1 MKIDFNQE
9 LKTIEGDV
17 LQRTRRKDNAITE
30 EPATLRWAA
39 VEALLTTDSKV
50 SLPGEEKAKRY
61 ELALKI
67 QESNGSIDLGVDDVS
82 FIKKIC
88 DAHFAPLVMG
98 QTRKML
104 EGKSEEKSG

>member
-9 LKTIEGDV
+9 LKTIEGEI
-17 LQRTRRKDNAITE
+17 LQRTRRKGNQVVE

-39 VEALLTTDSKV
+39 VEALLTVDPKV
-50 SLPGEEKAKRY
+50 TIPGEEKAKRY
-61 ELALKI
+61 DLALKI
-67 QESNGSIDLGVDDVS
+67 QDSNGSIDLGVDDIS

-88 DAHFAPLVMG
+88 DDHFAPLVMG

-104 EGKSEEKSG
+104 EGRADA